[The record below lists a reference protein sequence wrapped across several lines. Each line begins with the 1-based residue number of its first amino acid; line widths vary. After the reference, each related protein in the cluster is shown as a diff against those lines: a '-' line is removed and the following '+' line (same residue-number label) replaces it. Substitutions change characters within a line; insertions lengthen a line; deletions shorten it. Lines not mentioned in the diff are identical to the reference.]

1 MLTAPPTP
9 ALIAQ
14 WQSVFKTYQS
24 RLVPNRKSTAEVI
37 AYLSEHYPLTAV
49 DTAAALAVVTGNIT
63 GNRPFAEKCPSG
75 RDLRPVVFRIPRQG
89 SGVRLYEQ
97 REALYGDTPIMV
109 GLEHETTFVMV
120 EGSRDLADELVAFAG
135 LDAADLNN
143 YYLVANYIACLEK
156 FNLLNQIIPIPK
168 SASIDNV

>member
-9 ALIAQ
+9 ALIAH

-37 AYLSEHYPLTAV
+37 AYLSERYPLTAV

-63 GNRPFAEKCPSG
+63 ENRPFAEKCPPG

-109 GLEHETTFVMV
+109 GLEHETAFVMV
-120 EGSRDLADELVAFAG
+120 EGSSDLADELVAFAG

-156 FNLLNQIIPIPK
+156 FGLLAQVISEQPLFQ
-168 SASIDNV
+168 